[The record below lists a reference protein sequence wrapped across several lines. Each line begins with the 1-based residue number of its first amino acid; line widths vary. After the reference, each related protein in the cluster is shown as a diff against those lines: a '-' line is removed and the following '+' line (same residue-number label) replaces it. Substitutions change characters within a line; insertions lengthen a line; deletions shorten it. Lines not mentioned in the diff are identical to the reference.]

1 MKNLSSLTRLDLIK
15 IIANMHDTIQ
25 TWNSGW
31 GLSHDDATIMT
42 KVGSTAIKE
51 LKDNFDGDMDLS
63 TINLNE
69 EVVVAPSLKI
79 EAKERTATFTYNGKS
94 TNIKNIDPSTPNEFI
109 NQPWKN
115 IQQEILD
122 QLDDSKTFSVDEL
135 YTIAEMSSDEFLS
148 LIKDK

>member
-1 MKNLSSLTRLDLIK
+1 MKNLSNLTRLDLIK

-31 GLSHDDATIMT
+31 GLSDNDAKIMT

-51 LKDNFDGDMDLS
+51 LKDNFNGDMDLS
-63 TINLNE
+63 TIVIDE
-69 EVVVAPSLKI
+69 PIVTQVIKI
-79 EAKERTATFTYNGKS
+79 QAKEKIATFTYNGKS
-94 TNIKNIDPSTPNEFI
+94 TDIKNIDPSSPKEFI
-109 NQPWKN
+109 DKPWKN

-135 YTIAEMSSDEFLS
+135 YTIAEMSSEEFLS